1 MMRLVSL
8 LAATMMMMLSLVSAL
23 RFLPQPLITTHARHL
38 PYAPSPQHSSSRLSV
53 VNQADDYV
61 YGAVAAPDWVLPLG
75 AILVIATAAIPI
87 LLR

>member
-1 MMRLVSL
+1 MMRLVTL
-8 LAATMMMMLSLVSAL
+8 IAATMMMLSLFSAL
-23 RFLPQPLITTHARHL
+23 RFHPQPLITTHARHL
-38 PYAPSPQHSSSRLSV
+38 PHASSPHRSSSRLSV